1 MSNIE
6 NTVNKKHI
14 KKTIK
19 IFVITIIFLTFF
31 SNTINN
37 FMLPQVETVY
47 VTSGNLVKTVDGK
60 GVIEA
65 KQTYEFY
72 IKSSIKVLEI
82 NAEAGQ
88 FIKKGQTIM
97 ILDKTELQKQLE
109 DSLIILEQ
117 KKIQLEKLENTSSDI
132 KQKYKIN
139 IENAEKET
147 AKCQEDLDITKELY
161 EEHIVTKEEMQQSEI
176 KLETAKKNYS
186 DLQLQKEIDIKNNE
200 LDIKNIKLDLQ
211 LKQNNINSLKEELK
225 TIDKITAPTDGII
238 KEINFAKGSIANSSK
253 PLFKMTDTTSGFK
266 LKITV
271 DKSKASYLAQG
282 DKAVVNITS
291 LGGVKL
297 EGTITNITDNNEN
310 SEDKKDI
317 YINLQSEDLKGGE
330 QAKLHI
336 QKETQRY
343 DMLIPNEGIRK
354 DNKGYY
360 VLILKEKDGVFGKE
374 YYVQKSMIYCD
385 GFDNT
390 NTAVTN
396 GLFPLDKVVIKS
408 SKPISS
414 GCRVKLMN
422 Q

>member
-1 MSNIE
+1 MSNVE
-6 NTVNKKHI
+6 NAVNKKHI

-37 FMLPQVETVY
+37 FMLPQVETIY
-47 VTSGNLVKTVDGK
+47 VNSGNLVKTVDGK
-60 GVIEA
+60 GIVEA

-82 NAEAGQ
+82 NTEAGE
-88 FIKKGQTIM
+88 FVKKGQTIM
-97 ILDKTELQKQLE
+97 TLDKTELQSQLE

-117 KKIQLEKLENTSSDI
+117 KKISLKKLENASSEL
-132 KQKYKIN
+132 KQKYKVN

-147 AKCQEDLDITKELY
+147 AKCQEDLNIAKKLY
-161 EEHIVTKEEMQQSEI
+161 EEHIVTKEEMQKSEE
-176 KLETAKKNYS
+176 KLETANKNYS

-200 LDIKNIKLDLQ
+200 LDIKNTKLDIQ
-211 LKQNNINSLKEELK
+211 LKQNDIDSIKEELN
-225 TIDKITAPTDGII
+225 TINKITAPTDGII

-253 PLFKMTDTTSGFK
+253 PLFKMTDINSGFE

-271 DKSKASYLAQG
+271 DKSKSFYIAVG
-282 DKAVVNITS
+282 DKAKVNITS
-291 LGGVKL
+291 LGGKEL
-297 EGTITNITDNNEN
+297 EGTITNITDNKEN
-310 SEDKKDI
+310 IEDKKEI

-336 QKETQRY
+336 QKESQRY
-343 DMLIPNEGIRK
+343 DMLVPNEGIRK
-354 DNKGYY
+354 DSNGYY
-360 VLILKEKDGVFGKE
+360 ALILKEKDGVFGKE
-374 YYVQKSMIYCD
+374 YYVEKSMIYCD
-385 GFDNT
+385 GSDNK

-408 SKPISS
+408 SKPISP
-414 GCRVKLMN
+414 GCRVKLMD
-422 Q
+422 